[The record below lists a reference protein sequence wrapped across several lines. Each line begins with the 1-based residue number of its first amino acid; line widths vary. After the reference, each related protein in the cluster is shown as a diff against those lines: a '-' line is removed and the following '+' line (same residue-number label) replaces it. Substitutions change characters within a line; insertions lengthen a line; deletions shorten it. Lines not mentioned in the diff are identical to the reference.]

1 MYRLIRFLHLLVS
14 LLSFSIYPILAQSL
28 CNGHAEFCDRPY
40 SNITFIGAHDS
51 PFVGPS
57 PFDNQNVDVTAQLN
71 AGIRFLQGQTR
82 LSSFKTLNLCHTSCF
97 LADAGPLATYL
108 STVKR
113 WLDTHPSEVLT
124 LLLTNPDN
132 VSLDL
137 FAAAFK
143 TSGID
148 QYAFTTPPQSPSPLP
163 LSQWP
168 TLGDLIASK
177 TRLIT
182 FLDYGASP
190 SDKTPPYLLDEFAY
204 FFETPFDTTDPAFPQ
219 CALDRPP
226 NAKPDGRMYIVNHF
240 LDKEIDLF
248 GDKVLV
254 PDRDAAPRTNAAVGK
269 GSITAQTDICEN
281 LYGRAPVGVL
291 VDFFDKGD
299 VFGAQDRL
307 NGF

>member
-1 MYRLIRFLHLLVS
+1 MFRLIYFFHLLVS
-14 LLSFSIYPILAQSL
+14 LLSFPIGRVLAQPL

-40 SNITFIGAHDS
+40 PNITFIGAHDS
-51 PFVGPS
+51 PFVGPGLS
-57 PFDNQNVDVTAQLN
+57 DNQNVDVTAQLN

-82 LSSFKTLNLCHTSCF
+82 LSPSETLNLCHTSCF

-113 WLDTHPSEVLT
+113 WLDTHPNEVLT

-132 VSLDL
+132 VPLDR
-137 FAAAFK
+137 FATAFK

-148 QYAFTTPPQSPSPLP
+148 QYAFLPPPQSPSPLP
-163 LSQWP
+163 ISQWP
-168 TLGDLIASK
+168 TLGNLIASK
-177 TRLIT
+177 TRLIV

-190 SDKTPPYLLDEFAY
+190 SSTSAPYLLDEFAY
-204 FFETPFDTTDPAFPQ
+204 FFETPFDTTDPTFPQ

-226 NAKPDGRMYIVNHF
+226 NGKPDGRMYIVNHF

-248 GDKVLV
+248 GQKVLV
-254 PDRDAAPRTNAAVGK
+254 PDRAAAPRTNAAVGK
-269 GSITAQTDICEN
+269 GSITAQTDICED
-281 LYGRAPVGVL
+281 LYGRTPAGVL

-299 VFGAQDRL
+299 VFRAQDLL